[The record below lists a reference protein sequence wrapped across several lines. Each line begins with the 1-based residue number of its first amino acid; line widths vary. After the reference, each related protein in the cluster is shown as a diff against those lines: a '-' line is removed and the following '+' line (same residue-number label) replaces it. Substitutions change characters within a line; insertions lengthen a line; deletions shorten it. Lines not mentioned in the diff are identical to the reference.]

1 MARIAVANIGKLV
14 SGDIGAPLL
23 DADTILVRDNVIVTI
38 GRHLDVSQVE
48 KVIDAKGMTVTPGLI
63 DSHLHPVFDD
73 YTPRQRS
80 IGFMESEVQG
90 GVTTAI
96 SAGEVHLAGRPR
108 DAPGVKAL
116 AILAA
121 KCSRNFRPGGMKL
134 HGGAVILEPGLMEE
148 DFAEMAQEGVWLV
161 GEVGLGAV
169 RAPEEAAT
177 MLKWAKRYGMISKM
191 HTGGTSIP
199 GSSVVTAEMVFQAK
213 PDVAAHINGG
223 PTAMP
228 LAEVERLVR
237 ESDIALELCHCG
249 NPKVLFEAV
258 KIIIRENAQERVL
271 IGNDAP
277 SGTGIIPLGIL
288 RTIAQVASLNGIRA
302 PQVIAMAT
310 GNTANI
316 YKLNCGAIEPGREAD
331 LVIMDAPMGSV
342 GEDAL
347 SAIEA
352 GDTPAIAMVIIDGQ
366 VVVQKSRNTPPAK
379 RGVVV

>member
-1 MARIAVANIGKLV
+1 MGTLAVTNIGKLV
-14 SGDIGAPLL
+14 SGDIRAPLL
-23 DADTILVRDNVIVTI
+23 DANTILIRDNIIETI
-38 GRHLDVSQVE
+38 GKDVDVSQVE
-48 KVIDAKGMTVTPGLI
+48 KVIDAKGMTVTAGLI

-73 YTPRQRS
+73 YTPRQRTV
-80 IGFMESEVQG
+80 GFMESEVQG

-96 SAGEVHLAGRPR
+96 SAGEVHLAGRPK
-108 DAPGVKAL
+108 DAAGVKAL

-121 KCSRNFRPGGMKL
+121 KCSRKFRPGGMKL
-134 HGGAVILEPGLMEE
+134 HGGAVILEPGLTEE

-169 RAPEEAAT
+169 KAPKEAAL
-177 MLKWAKRYGMISKM
+177 MLKWAKRYGMKSKM

-199 GSSVVTAEMVFQAK
+199 GSSVVTAEMVFEAG

-228 LAEVERLVR
+228 LAEVERLIK
-237 ESDIALELCHCG
+237 ESKIGLELCHCG

-258 KIIIRENAQERVL
+258 KMIMRENAQERVL

-277 SGTGIIPLGIL
+277 SGTGMIPLGIL
-288 RTIAQVASLNGIRA
+288 RTIAQIASLNGIGA
-302 PQVIAMAT
+302 PEVIAMAT

-316 YKLNCGAIEPGREAD
+316 YELNCGVIEPGREAD

-342 GEDAL
+342 GEGAL

-352 GDTPAIAMVIIDGQ
+352 GDTPAIAAVIIDGQ
-366 VVVQKSRNTPPAK
+366 VVVRKSRNTPPAK